1 MINIEN
7 TLYIFQI
14 KTMTDYIPN
23 FKFSNEDNILNINAE
38 KLYREAEDDFF
49 YFNKSKSA
57 EKKLKEA
64 LKHSPC
70 QIKILKFLGDIYFAS
85 GKMEKAFD
93 YYSQAA
99 ALKPADSV
107 ILASLSSVCEV
118 LEKYETALQFAD
130 LAFKNLSPE
139 DVRIYAS
146 LSNLKVS
153 LLVDLQKYSEAKTFL
168 DFAKKRLSFEE
179 SGRLSSSVNQN
190 ILKKK
195 LALKERMKKL
205 NIKVV

>member
-1 MINIEN
+1 
-7 TLYIFQI
+7 
-14 KTMTDYIPN
+14 MTDYIKN
-23 FKFSNEDNILNINAE
+23 FKISNEDNILNINTE

-49 YFNKSKSA
+49 YFNKPKHA

-64 LKHSPC
+64 LNHTPC
-70 QIKILKFLGDIYFAS
+70 QIKVLKFLGDICFSS
-85 GKMEKAFD
+85 GKMKSAFD
-93 YYSQAA
+93 YYAQAA
-99 ALKPADSV
+99 ALKPSDAV
-107 ILASLSSVCEV
+107 ILASLASVNEV
-118 LEKYETALQFAD
+118 LGKYETALKFVD
-130 LAFKNLSPE
+130 LAFQNLLPA

-153 LLVDLQKYSEAKTFL
+153 LLVELQRYSEAKTFL
-168 DFAKKRLSFEE
+168 DLAQKRLSFEE
-179 SGRLSSSVNQN
+179 SGRLSSVNQN